1 MEEKRIKMQQRD
13 KKLAETLFPFKV
25 RMGLEVPLSY
35 TANTSL
41 DKKVRFKESK
51 SPKKKPTTERPVYEW
66 QHLKKKDEKDFERT
80 DFRLER
86 YRFEGR
92 MWKEELRER
101 LST

>member
-1 MEEKRIKMQQRD
+1 MLNEAISHEQRVKLLTQEVEMEEKRIKMQQRD

-51 SPKKKPTTERPVYEW
+51 SPKKKPTTERPVYQW
-66 QHLKKKDEKDFERT
+66 
-80 DFRLER
+80 
-86 YRFEGR
+86 
-92 MWKEELRER
+92 
-101 LST
+101 